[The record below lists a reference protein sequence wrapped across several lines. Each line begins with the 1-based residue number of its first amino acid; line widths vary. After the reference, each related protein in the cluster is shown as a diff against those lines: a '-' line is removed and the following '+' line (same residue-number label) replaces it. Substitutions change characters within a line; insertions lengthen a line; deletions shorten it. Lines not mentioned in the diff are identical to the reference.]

1 MYKHGSYSGNV
12 VLFNNKYI
20 RVEGK
25 CVFDGDLYRKGV
37 YRLKDIVDNDGQLE
51 TDIYFLNLG
60 LKVLWNANACWL
72 VLIYN
77 TLIITNVAKRLF
89 KYVPYI
95 LL

>member
-1 MYKHGSYSGNV
+1 MLYDYMIPWFV
-12 VLFNNKYI
+12 RI
-20 RVEGK
+20 RVLK
-25 CVFDGDLYRKGV
+25 ILDKIAIYMQSPAMASKIVSKDLC
-37 YRLKDIVDNDGQLE
+37 
-51 TDIYFLNLG
+51 
-60 LKVLWNANACWL
+60 NANACWL

>member
-1 MYKHGSYSGNV
+1 MNLLQINENKGKAPASDRVSGDR
-12 VLFNNKYI
+12 LPDFNPCSLIYI
-20 RVEGK
+20 
-25 CVFDGDLYRKGV
+25 
-37 YRLKDIVDNDGQLE
+37 
-51 TDIYFLNLG
+51 

>member
-1 MYKHGSYSGNV
+1 MGGGGVQNHQISYENDGV
-12 VLFNNKYI
+12 NKTCFKLLLI
-20 RVEGK
+20 ATKLLAEVGGG
-25 CVFDGDLYRKGV
+25 GDDAE
-37 YRLKDIVDNDGQLE
+37 LKDLC
-51 TDIYFLNLG
+51 
-60 LKVLWNANACWL
+60 NANACWL